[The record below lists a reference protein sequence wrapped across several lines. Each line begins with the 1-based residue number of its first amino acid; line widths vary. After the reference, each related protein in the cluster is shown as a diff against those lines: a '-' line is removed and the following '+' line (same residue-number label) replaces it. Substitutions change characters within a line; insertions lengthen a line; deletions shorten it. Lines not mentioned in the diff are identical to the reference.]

1 MDVIYILQ
9 HYIYIL
15 KHIISDDR
23 YYSIIV
29 LVYLAVMLPLV
40 IYSRKCFWK
49 LVCKASGR
57 TAEEVSQKKREL
69 IAQRTGSVSRASD
82 SGFSLY
88 LQELAPNQ
96 GAVLILYKIYGL
108 SIFPLI
114 ASIAEFVLSLLN
126 SNFKRMIPYFL
137 LAVPIVSLAMLI
149 GAKIGMKHEFRY
161 VEKKNN
167 RTPSYYLS
175 LVMRIVFAIIFC
187 AAGVWFMVAG
197 VNIYNEQVSQKDWPE
212 TTAVIFSETVKGS
225 YIYYYSYNVDD
236 QTHYGRIESKGDA
249 HNAGEILTVKYNPKD
264 PDQSTHILE
273 PHISTIIVN
282 GIGGLFFIG
291 VGVYVYFIDKIHER
305 RVARAKM
312 KYGNQQ

>member
-1 MDVIYILQ
+1 MDFIYILQ

-69 IAQRTGSVSRASD
+69 IAQRTGGVSRASD

-114 ASIAEFVLSLLN
+114 AAIAEFVLSLLN

-161 VEKKNN
+161 VEKKDG

-175 LVMRIVFAIIFC
+175 FVMRIVFAIIFC
-187 AAGVWFMVAG
+187 VAGVWFMVAG
-197 VNIYNEQVSQKDWPE
+197 VNIYNEHVSQKDWPE
-212 TTAVIFSETVKGS
+212 TTAYIYSETVEGD
-225 YIYYYSYNVDD
+225 YVYYYNYSVDD
-236 QTHYGRIESKGDA
+236 QTYFGSIETTGDA

-264 PDQSTHILE
+264 LAQSTDNLE

-291 VGVYVYFIDKIHER
+291 VGVFVVFIDKIHER
-305 RVARAKM
+305 RVAHAKL